1 MSAPT
6 VGLVGSRAID
16 EGLQASKKQTFTEF
30 VFNEKGRP
38 AQVIRSC
45 PEGSV
50 TYKGP
55 KTGDSYADGVEDT
68 NL

>member
-16 EGLQASKKQTFTEF
+16 QGLQASKKETFTEF
-30 VFNEKGRP
+30 VFTEKGRP
-38 AQVIRSC
+38 AQTIGCC

-55 KTGDSYADGVEDT
+55 KTGDCYADGVEDT